1 MQINVKALLTFAA
14 LTYPGVYVFV
24 WALVRFGWLTRDTRD
39 TFGIVVLSVCALIP
53 FAVAKFTAYR
63 FRIDLPKPGLWPPPG
78 PLVGIAITVAAIFA
92 IVHGLEI
99 FLRFDTPDWSL
110 ARLTE
115 DLPSQEELGLAAPI
129 PPAFLVLASS
139 LITLVLGVVLYGAI
153 ALPSE
158 YAWRVFLPAAL
169 GTRNVLVR
177 ALVVGPLWAAW
188 LAPLAFVPPG
198 VVGPWQT
205 ILRGIV
211 IAILV
216 TIVAEIV
223 FARTGHVALTAVMS
237 GSFAAQSETS
247 IYYFLLGN
255 RIEAVNGALGYIA
268 IGVWSIVAAV
278 VWTKLRQAPRSTPA
292 KL

>member
-1 MQINVKALLTFAA
+1 VRVVGDAAGAEEIARRFAHA
-14 LTYPGVYVFV
+14 PRLG
-24 WALVRFGWLTRDTRD
+24 LCC
-39 TFGIVVLSVCALIP
+39 VLAP
-53 FAVAKFTAYR
+53 DDAM
-63 FRIDLPKPGLWPPPG
+63 PG
-78 PLVGIAITVAAIFA
+78 PLVGIAIAVAAIFA

-110 ARLTE
+110 ARLTK
-115 DLPSQEELGLAAPI
+115 DLPSQEELGLSAPI
-129 PPAFLVLASS
+129 PPAFLIFASS

-153 ALPSE
+153 ALPAE

-169 GTRNVLVR
+169 GTRNILAR
-177 ALVVGPLWAAW
+177 ALIVGPLWAAW

-205 ILRGIV
+205 IMRGIV

-216 TIVAEIV
+216 SIVAEVV
-223 FARTGHVALTAVMS
+223 FARTGHLALTAVLA
-237 GSFAAQSETS
+237 GSFASQCEVS

-255 RIEAVNGALGYIA
+255 RIEPINGALGYIA
-268 IGVWSIVAAV
+268 IFVWSIIAFV
-278 VWTKLRQAPRSTPA
+278 VWKKFRTAARPVPA